1 MSADQST
8 QKRLG
13 TVIFYGIVA
22 ILSYFAFLIFQ
33 PFLPA
38 LCWAIIIVVVSYPA
52 YLRLAVRFRPTV
64 AALLCTLAVTVL
76 LIVPALAIMAAFVR
90 QGVQAVQHIQV
101 QIANG
106 HFDWV
111 NRAWLELQSRFPDND
126 TTSLATLLSRYAD
139 NAAAYVAA
147 RLGTLL
153 KNTALFLFHLSVTI
167 LAMFYLY
174 RDGQSFMARIREVLP
189 FESLHSERMINE
201 ARDLIFASVVSSL
214 VAAAAHGI
222 LGGIAFGLAGIT
234 APVFW
239 GVMMGFFSLVP
250 VVGSALIW
258 VPAAISL
265 IAEGHITAGIMVA
278 VFCSIVVGLVDNLL
292 RPWVISGRAEMGGLV
307 VFISVLGGISVFGL
321 LGVVVGPI
329 IVATGASLLDLY
341 AARLARWKHRRANA
355 WEEKARRARVAPFGH
370 THEQAFQTKR
380 RGNNERGAKIRRAK
394 TCRAKTRDSS
404 TGKTLLALRSRDD
417 SV

>member
-1 MSADQST
+1 LSAEQST

-13 TVIFYGIVA
+13 TVLFYGIVA
-22 ILSYFAFLIFQ
+22 VLAYFAFLIFQ

-52 YLRLAVRFRPTV
+52 YVRIAQRFRPTL
-64 AALLCTLAVTVL
+64 AALICTLGVTVI
-76 LIVPALAIMAAFVR
+76 LIVPALLGMAAFVH
-90 QGVQAVQHIQV
+90 QGVQAVQHIQA

-111 NRAWLELQSRFPDND
+111 NRVWLELQSRFPDND
-126 TTSLATLLSRYAD
+126 STSLGTLLGRYAD

-153 KNTALFLFHLSVTI
+153 KNTALFLFHLSVTM

-174 RDGQSFMARIREVLP
+174 RDGPAFMVRMREVLP
-189 FESLHSERMINE
+189 FESLHSERMIKE
-201 ARDLIFASVVSSL
+201 ANDLIFASVVSSL

-222 LGGIAFGLAGIT
+222 LGGLAFGLAGIT

-278 VFCSIVVGLVDNLL
+278 VFCSVVVGLVDNLL

-329 IVATGASLLDLY
+329 VVATGASLLDLY
-341 AARLARWKHRRANA
+341 APSSPAGNIGVRTHGKKKRAVL
-355 WEEKARRARVAPFGH
+355 E
-370 THEQAFQTKR
+370 
-380 RGNNERGAKIRRAK
+380 
-394 TCRAKTRDSS
+394 
-404 TGKTLLALRSRDD
+404 
-417 SV
+417 

>member
-1 MSADQST
+1 LKLSVSWRAAAESEILSVEQST

-13 TVIFYGIVA
+13 TVLFYGIVA
-22 ILSYFAFLIFQ
+22 ILAYFVYLVFQ

-38 LCWAIIIVVVSYPA
+38 LAWAIIIVVVSYPA
-52 YLRLAVRFRPTV
+52 YLRLAQRFQPTV
-64 AALLCTLAVTVL
+64 AALICTVGVTVI
-76 LIVPALAIMAAFVR
+76 LIVPALIVMAAFVR
-90 QGVQAVQHIQV
+90 QGVQAVQHIQTE
-101 QIANG
+101 IANG

-111 NRAWLELQSRFPDND
+111 NRVWLDLQARFPDND
-126 TTSLATLLSRYAD
+126 ATSLGTALSRYAD

-153 KNTALFLFHLSVTI
+153 KNSALFLFHLSVTI

-189 FESLHSERMINE
+189 FESLHSERMIKE

-222 LGGIAFGLAGIT
+222 LGGFAFGLAGIT

-258 VPAAISL
+258 APAAISL
-265 IAEGHITAGIMVA
+265 IAEGHILAGILLA
-278 VFCSIVVGLVDNLL
+278 LFCSVVVGLVDNVV

-329 IVATGASLLDLY
+329 VVATGASLLDLY
-341 AARLARWKHRRANA
+341 TANSPAGNIGSHVHGKKKHAVL
-355 WEEKARRARVAPFGH
+355 E
-370 THEQAFQTKR
+370 
-380 RGNNERGAKIRRAK
+380 
-394 TCRAKTRDSS
+394 
-404 TGKTLLALRSRDD
+404 
-417 SV
+417 

>member
-1 MSADQST
+1 MKQKQGGVLQQS
-8 QKRLG
+8 
-13 TVIFYGIVA
+13 
-22 ILSYFAFLIFQ
+22 SQ
-33 PFLPA
+33 PRGDIGGR
-38 LCWAIIIVVVSYPA
+38 IIG
-52 YLRLAVRFRPTV
+52 
-64 AALLCTLAVTVL
+64 
-76 LIVPALAIMAAFVR
+76 VPAQDRCQASGVVIGKARLQIEPHAIDPIKMAVGDLHLNVL
-90 QGVQAVQHIQV
+90 GVQAVQHIQV

-111 NRAWLELQSRFPDND
+111 NRVWLDLQSRFPDND
-126 TTSLATLLSRYAD
+126 TTSLATVLSRYAD

-189 FESLHSERMINE
+189 FDSLHSERMINE

-250 VVGSALIW
+250 LVGSALIW
-258 VPAAISL
+258 APAAI
-265 IAEGHITAGIMVA
+265 
-278 VFCSIVVGLVDNLL
+278 
-292 RPWVISGRAEMGGLV
+292 
-307 VFISVLGGISVFGL
+307 
-321 LGVVVGPI
+321 
-329 IVATGASLLDLY
+329 
-341 AARLARWKHRRANA
+341 
-355 WEEKARRARVAPFGH
+355 
-370 THEQAFQTKR
+370 
-380 RGNNERGAKIRRAK
+380 
-394 TCRAKTRDSS
+394 
-404 TGKTLLALRSRDD
+404 
-417 SV
+417 

>member
-1 MSADQST
+1 
-8 QKRLG
+8 
-13 TVIFYGIVA
+13 V
-22 ILSYFAFLIFQ
+22 
-33 PFLPA
+33 
-38 LCWAIIIVVVSYPA
+38 
-52 YLRLAVRFRPTV
+52 
-64 AALLCTLAVTVL
+64 
-76 LIVPALAIMAAFVR
+76 IMAAFVR

-106 HFDWV
+106 HFNWV
-111 NRAWLELQSRFPDND
+111 NRVWLELQSRFPDND

-201 ARDLIFASVVSSL
+201 ARDLIFASVVSSM

-222 LGGIAFGLAGIT
+222 LGGLAFGLAGIT

-258 VPAAISL
+258 APAAISL
-265 IAEGHITAGIMVA
+265 IANGHITAGILVA
-278 VFCSIVVGLVDNLL
+278 VFCSVVVGLVDNVL

-329 IVATGASLLDLY
+329 IVASGASLLDLY
-341 AARLARWKHRRANA
+341 APSSPAGNIGAHRRG
-355 WEEKARRARVAPFGH
+355 KKKRAVL
-370 THEQAFQTKR
+370 E
-380 RGNNERGAKIRRAK
+380 
-394 TCRAKTRDSS
+394 
-404 TGKTLLALRSRDD
+404 
-417 SV
+417 

>member
-341 AARLARWKHRRANA
+341 VPGSPAGNIGVR
-355 WEEKARRARVAPFGH
+355 
-370 THEQAFQTKR
+370 TH
-380 RGNNERGAKIRRAK
+380 
-394 TCRAKTRDSS
+394 
-404 TGKTLLALRSRDD
+404 GKKKPAVLE
-417 SV
+417 